1 LVKHTHPS
9 HPDYPALSDART
21 KMQELAV
28 FINIQKKEAE
38 NIYEVIAIQD
48 KLIGKFEVRTPP
60 PPGTRTRLHR
70 MCDGGLTR
78 LLFPFLSSFL
88 CLPYRACVLRVPEHR
103 GSGAHVRVRGGH
115 GRDPA
120 GPEFQGQDPEDVQHD
135 AQEEPRLPTN
145 RT

>member
-48 KLIGKFEVRTPP
+48 KLIGKFEVHAPMHP
-60 PPGTRTRLHR
+60 
-70 MCDGGLTR
+70 
-78 LLFPFLSSFL
+78 L
-88 CLPYRACVLRVPEHR
+88 C
-103 GSGAHVRVRGGH
+103 
-115 GRDPA
+115 
-120 GPEFQGQDPEDVQHD
+120 
-135 AQEEPRLPTN
+135 
-145 RT
+145 